1 MKAAGGTAK
10 VLGIVAGLIA
20 FEALEAQPMW
30 VIQALNN
37 VRRAAQVAS
46 KAKHGAKI
54 ALALGKC
61 HKALPETE
69 IEKLARIAAKKNG
82 LKEVGQILGE
92 MNFVTRYGDEA
103 GHLILQDTYLRI
115 AVRNGHL
122 SREVA
127 TSTLNHLRGTP
138 GLTAL
143 LRKINSV
150 NPSQVKGHLRELEIA
165 LSTKKRGFET
175 ISLGQKF
182 ADGLKGGDTD
192 LDVFVRR
199 GRVNFAIESKA
210 YSGAVPDSMARA
222 DAKSLAA
229 FCKDVKDTIPV
240 FCFENE
246 PGAFTKAFLK
256 RNNIKCLWG
265 DPEAIAAK
273 LDLLSSIN

>member
-1 MKAAGGTAK
+1 MKTAVGIGK
-10 VLGIVAGLIA
+10 VFGIAAGLIA
-20 FEALEAQPMW
+20 LGALEAQPVW
-30 VIQALNN
+30 VVQALNN

-54 ALALGKC
+54 ALVLGKC
-61 HKALPETE
+61 HRALPEAE

-82 LKEVGQILGE
+82 LKEVGEILGK
-92 MNFVTRYGDEA
+92 MNFVTKYGDEA

-122 SREVA
+122 SHGMA
-127 TSTLNHLRGTP
+127 SSTLKHLGGTP
-138 GLTAL
+138 GLTTL

-199 GRVNFAIESKA
+199 GKINFAIESKA
-210 YSGAVPDSMARA
+210 YSGPVPGEMARA
-222 DAKSLAA
+222 DAKSLAV
-229 FCKDVKDTIPV
+229 FCKDVKNTMPV

-246 PGAFTKAFLK
+246 PNLHTKAFLK
-256 RNNIKCLWG
+256 SNNIRCLWG
-265 DPEAIAAK
+265 TPEEIAAK
-273 LDLLSSIN
+273 LDVLSSIH